1 MVHCNNCTSDLNA
14 WVNLFKEFAEAFG
27 VEVDMNKLF
36 GTLYN
41 KALEGDADCGG
52 LLAYNYFAG
61 EDITGFTE
69 GRPLFARM
77 PDSKFSLANFMRL
90 HLYSS
95 LSTLK
100 IGMNILLKQ
109 EHVEMDQILGHGGLF
124 KTKGVGQRI
133 LAAALDVPVAVM
145 ETAGEG
151 GAWGIALLA
160 QYMIKKGEG
169 ETLDQ
174 YLNEKVFAGMTGEK
188 MDPVPE
194 DVKGFDEFI
203 RLYTAGLPIE
213 AAAVKTMHQ

>member
-1 MVHCNNCTSDLNA
+1 
-14 WVNLFKEFAEAFG
+14 
-27 VEVDMNKLF
+27 
-36 GTLYN
+36 
-41 KALEGDADCGG
+41 
-52 LLAYNYFAG
+52 
-61 EDITGFTE
+61 
-69 GRPLFARM
+69 
-77 PDSKFSLANFMRL
+77 
-90 HLYSS
+90 
-95 LSTLK
+95 
-100 IGMNILLKQ
+100 
-109 EHVEMDQILGHGGLF
+109 MDQILGHGGLF

-174 YLNEKVFAGMTGEK
+174 YLNEKVFAGMTGEM